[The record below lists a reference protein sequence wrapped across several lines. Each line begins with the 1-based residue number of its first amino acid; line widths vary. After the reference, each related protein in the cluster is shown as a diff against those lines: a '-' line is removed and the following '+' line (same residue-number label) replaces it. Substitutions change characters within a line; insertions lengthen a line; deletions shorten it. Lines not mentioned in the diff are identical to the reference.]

1 MKAIKNDT
9 GIVKTSR
16 LVALLSFVLG
26 SLILLLFYLTENTLF
41 MLLGSVFLFGAV
53 LVNSVLLSK
62 LVFQYRKN
70 ENKKRAKF
78 SIIFILLNIPIAFF
92 YYLLA
97 MHIFK
102 KIIEFL

>member
-1 MKAIKNDT
+1 MKAIKDDT

-53 LVNSVLLSK
+53 ILNSILLIGLVLRYSESSGQKEVM
-62 LVFQYRKN
+62 
-70 ENKKRAKF
+70 F
-78 SIIFILLNIPIAFF
+78 SILIILTNIPIAYC
-92 YYLLA
+92 YYKIA
-97 MHIFK
+97 MHIFSTV
-102 KIIEFL
+102 ID